1 MPGRAQAVT
10 PEEPTAGILHGG
22 VREGGDPG
30 ESWCTYTGTKL
41 ETADTA
47 KEHLPLTGPPLL
59 GKALLTTARAD
70 SARLAPLAGQVRS
83 SFHNG

>member
-1 MPGRAQAVT
+1 MRKSYVSTRCCHPGSPMPGRAQGVT

-41 ETADTA
+41 ETVDTA

-59 GKALLTTARAD
+59 GMGMRISLIP
-70 SARLAPLAGQVRS
+70 S
-83 SFHNG
+83 

>member
-1 MPGRAQAVT
+1 MPGRAQGVT

-59 GKALLTTARAD
+59 GMGMRISLIP
-70 SARLAPLAGQVRS
+70 S
-83 SFHNG
+83 

>member
-1 MPGRAQAVT
+1 MPGRAQGVT

-30 ESWCTYTGTKL
+30 ESWWTYTGTKL

-47 KEHLPLTGPPLL
+47 KEYLQLTGPPLL
-59 GKALLTTARAD
+59 GMAMLGQLLASVYRISLTC
-70 SARLAPLAGQVRS
+70 LCGLE
-83 SFHNG
+83 